1 TKVSLFALI
10 ARLVAALCSQAC
22 CAPAASDT
30 AVCCFM
36 YTLQKLSRKYVK
48 EYFHTTSRCQQPAVV
63 FITRKNH
70 QVCADPNASWVKEFV
85 NFLEKY

>member
-1 TKVSLFALI
+1 
-10 ARLVAALCSQAC
+10 
-22 CAPAASDT
+22 DT

-48 EYFHTTSRCQQPAVV
+48 EYFYTTSRCQQPAVV

-70 QVCADPNASWVKEFV
+70 QVCADPNASWVKELV
-85 NFLEKY
+85 NFLEVH

>member
-1 TKVSLFALI
+1 MKVSVAVFTALLI
-10 ARLVAALCSQAC
+10 AASCSQTSS
-22 CAPAASDT
+22 APAASDT
-30 AVCCFM
+30 AVCCFT

-48 EYFHTTSRCQQPAVV
+48 EYFYTTSRCQQPAVV